1 MASGPPLKLTVDR
14 QNRKL
19 VAYQGTPTSLP
30 DLFQSNT
37 ISLQI
42 QVVDPSS
49 SSTFPQVSSAQYTV
63 VDGSAFGMRAAVG
76 DAPEGISGPTPIALQ
91 DTMLWDAT
99 TQSFKGDLA
108 LNTTGVDDFLGT
120 SASKPAYFELN
131 LTITGT
137 RITIL
142 QNTFNL
148 KAVVDEL
155 GTNVPTPTA
164 QYLTAAEIVSQFM
177 PLKGAAGQT
186 FILVSPDGATSY
198 ELGVDNFGNLGT
210 KRLS

>member
-1 MASGPPLKLTVDR
+1 MAVGPPLKLTIDR

-19 VAYQGTPTSLP
+19 VAFQGTPASLP

-42 QVVDPSS
+42 QVVDPAASA
-49 SSTFPQVSSAQYTV
+49 TFPQVSSNQYTV
-63 VDGSAFGMRAAVG
+63 VDGNAFGMRAAVG
-76 DAPEGISGPTPIALQ
+76 DSPEGVTGPTPIALQ
-91 DTMLWDAT
+91 PAVNWDPA

-108 LNTTGVDDFLGT
+108 LNTTGVDSFLGT
-120 SASKPAYFELN
+120 AAAKSAYFEIN

-142 QNTFNL
+142 QTTFNL

-155 GTNVPTPTA
+155 GSNIPTPTA
-164 QYLTAAEIVSQFM
+164 TYLTTAEIVSQFM
-177 PLKGAAGQT
+177 PLKGAPGQT
-186 FILVSPDGATSY
+186 FQMTSPNGLYTY
-198 ELGVDNFGNLGT
+198 EFGVDDNGQTFSKLI
-210 KRLS
+210 S